1 MMDKWRL
8 GELCGELQSC
18 LCSRKGGEFQLV
30 MMLVLQEEKISASDM
45 M

>member
-1 MMDKWRL
+1 MDKWRL
-8 GELCGELQSC
+8 GGSCGELQSW
-18 LCSRKGGEFQLV
+18 CSRKGGEFQLV